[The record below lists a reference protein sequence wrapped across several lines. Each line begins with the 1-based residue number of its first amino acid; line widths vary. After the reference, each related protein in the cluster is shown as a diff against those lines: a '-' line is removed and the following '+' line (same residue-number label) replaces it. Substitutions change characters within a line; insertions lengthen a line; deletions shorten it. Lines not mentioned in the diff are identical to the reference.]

1 MDFTTLS
8 TEMTAEESRVRT
20 RFAPSPTGSL
30 HIGGLRTALMC
41 YIIAKRFKGDF
52 VLRIEDTDQKRY
64 VEGAVE
70 GIVNGLEYFGIAPDE
85 SPDKPGEYGP
95 YVQSQRADIYWEEL
109 NKLADEGLA
118 YQCFMSEEHLELLKK
133 GGENNIAAVAN
144 AYMSV
149 MHEDYSYEQVV
160 KTIKSG
166 IKNSRWFRAWPAN
179 ENVVLKPLHG
189 AKGVWRFAAPYHGRT
204 TWKEPNG
211 KKYSFA
217 NSTINDVVLMKADGL
232 PTYHF
237 AHVVDDNAM
246 KISHVVRG
254 SEWLPSTP
262 LHMAIWK
269 AFGYDIPEYVHLP
282 VILNPNGR
290 GKLSKRSVA
299 DGFFVTTDKIISS
312 GINPDAVLLWLL
324 QNMSILPE
332 SELDWRKLIKTFS
345 FSSLPNT
352 KPGAIS
358 IGSLNKLITRAG
370 RSDDVNEYVKRL
382 SGTEIANE
390 YDEKVLLVTAEFMKT
405 RNNGAKSYAKYMDFL
420 REDGIIECDD
430 ESPAY
435 WQLEAIESVNSA
447 ISAGYSI
454 DEAIEGLSSEYGK
467 KAIGVI
473 RYALTH
479 RHISLPVKESYEIL
493 GAQRAIKRMMEYTNF
508 IIVENKINWTKE
520 STKCTTHY

>member
-8 TEMTAEESRVRT
+8 TEMAADEKRVRT

-41 YIIAKRFKGDF
+41 YIIAKRFGGDF

-70 GIVNGLEYFGIAPDE
+70 GITKGLEYFGIAPDE

-95 YVQSQRADIYWEEL
+95 YVQSERADIYWEEL
-109 NKLADEGLA
+109 SKLGDYA
-118 YQCFMSEEHLELLKK
+118 YKCYMSEDHLELLKK
-133 GGENNIAAVAN
+133 GGEKNIAVVVD
-144 AYMSV
+144 AY
-149 MHEDYSYEQVV
+149 HEEMKEYSYEQIE

-179 ENVVLKPLHG
+179 ENVVLRPLKG
-189 AKGVWRFAAPYHGRT
+189 AEPVWRFAAPYHGRT

-269 AFGYDIPEYVHLP
+269 AFGYNIPEYVHLP

-299 DGFFVTTDKIISS
+299 EGFFVTTDKIISS

-324 QNMSILPE
+324 QNMSILSE
-332 SELDWRKLIKTFS
+332 SELNWRKLIKTFS

-370 RSDDVNEYVKRL
+370 RSDDVNKYVERL
-382 SGTEIANE
+382 NGTSVAEI
-390 YDEKVLLVTAEFMKT
+390 YDEKVLLVTAEFMRT
-405 RNNGAKSYAKYMDFL
+405 RNNGLKSYEKYMDFL

-430 ESPAY
+430 ESPIY
-435 WQLEAIESVNSA
+435 WQLEVVDSISSSL
-447 ISAGYSI
+447 SAGCSM
-454 DEAIEGLSSEYGK
+454 DEAIDELSSGYGK

-493 GAQRAIKRMMEYTNF
+493 GAQRAIERMMEYTNF
-508 IIVENKINWTKE
+508 IIETNKINWTKE
-520 STKCTTHY
+520 STKCITHY